1 MSNEKMR
8 YVLLLAVM
16 MPVLTAMAVIPD
28 MKFRRLDTR
37 HGLSSSQVNCV
48 FRDQK
53 GIVWIGTAYGLNRY
67 DGYRFKT
74 FYSDRLDT
82 TTMRDNYTNEIME
95 AYDGK
100 LWLKQNMNYSV
111 FDPKTE
117 LFERNATRELKQ
129 YTGIN
134 EGVERVYID
143 AKKNFWV
150 KYYGLGIIC
159 YNPKSKK
166 MTHIKQGYG
175 KNEFKPS
182 YGVSSMADFGDYVIA
197 TTNCG
202 EMVCMNGELG
212 TIEWE
217 DNWIRQNGG
226 LENQDYKLN
235 IDPDGNFWVVTEKFT
250 FIHIRKEN
258 RWFTQLT
265 DLLKAKGVENAPDHL
280 EPWDVKFDKY
290 GRLWTATDHDGLLV
304 IDLKNREYK
313 QFLNNKLDESTISDN
328 TPKSLYIDN
337 TGAVW
342 IGTYKNGVNQYIER
356 TAGMR
361 YLEVGDINTV
371 AEDRWGNYWIGS
383 NTDGILVVNP
393 KTGEQLAHYTTA
405 NTQMMGNIMVGSHT
419 ASDGSIWFGSY
430 GGGLTRCI
438 PRSAD
443 GQATI
448 VNYRATGQPD
458 DLAINNV
465 WSVTEDRWKRIWI
478 GTLGGGIQMLDLK
491 TNKFKTWNS
500 HNTKLP
506 GDYLTQAS
514 WIKKGWLL
522 MGTSYYYCFLNPV
535 TGKLANRVIPESPNV
550 RVNISST
557 VCVMEDSRGLIWQ
570 GSLSGAC
577 IYDQQ

>member
-8 YVLLLAVM
+8 YVLLMAVM
-16 MPVLTAMAVIPD
+16 MPVLTVMAVIPD

-53 GIVWIGTAYGLNRY
+53 GIIWIGTAYGLNRY
-67 DGYRFKT
+67 DGYRVKT

-82 TTMRDNYTNEIME
+82 TTMRDNHTNEIME
-95 AYDGK
+95 AFDGK
-100 LWLKQNMNYSV
+100 LWMKQNMNYSV

-117 LFERNATRELKQ
+117 LFERNAARELKQ
-129 YTGIN
+129 YTGVN

-143 AKKNFWV
+143 SKKNFWV

-166 MTHIKQGYG
+166 QVLIKQGYG
-175 KNEFKPS
+175 KDEINPS
-182 YGVSSMADFGDYVIA
+182 YGISTMADFGENVVLV
-197 TTNCG
+197 TNCG
-202 EMVCMNGELG
+202 EMVCMNGEKG
-212 TIEWE
+212 TVEWE
-217 DNWIRQNGG
+217 EKWIRQNGG
-226 LENQDYKLN
+226 LENTDYKLN
-235 IDPDGNFWVVTEKFT
+235 IDPEGNFWVVTEKFT
-250 FIHIRKEN
+250 YIYMRKEN
-258 RWFTQLT
+258 RWYSQLS

-290 GRLWTATDHDGLLV
+290 GRLWAATDHDGLLV
-304 IDLKNREYK
+304 IDLKNREFK

-328 TPKSLYIDN
+328 TPKNLYIDN

-371 AEDRWGNYWIGS
+371 TEDRWGNYWIGS
-383 NTDGILVVNP
+383 NTDGILVLNP

-522 MGTSYYYCFLNPV
+522 MGDDL
-535 TGKLANRVIPESPNV
+535 
-550 RVNISST
+550 
-557 VCVMEDSRGLIWQ
+557 
-570 GSLSGAC
+570 
-577 IYDQQ
+577 